1 MSTAKY
7 QERNNTAMEFFERS
21 EEWSLLHFL
30 KYLDSVESLNDCS
43 EAHHKYKLLLTSIK
57 DDKEVSKEKRKKAE
71 QALGRRKECRL
82 RLKNPAIEVNESRSS
97 EIKEFWRER
106 NLRIV
111 LKEKTVRST
120 EKIIDQI
127 NTVQDEASDV
137 LVLGKMDNLRRLRSK
152 IDNNEEDGCSN
163 KRKRGMEKNETE
175 RPQTPEAKEEP
186 STMVLREQKKVCY
199 AESSTETDSPKSDYE
214 EFKDK
219 NESTEKQYIRK
230 VFDSREGTP
239 CTTSYEVTNPIIVT
253 PNKPVITNASYNQY
267 SMHMICAFGSTLHL
281 VKETTDK
288 QLYEEIEKIIKM
300 RNKSVLSSSIVKKL
314 EVILQSDYSTI
325 VSKIIAETE
334 VEDNE
339 ITEDARSMSER
350 TYIVE
355 CISPILR
362 AFRNSFPDI
371 EYEWIEKVVR
381 SIKDATEILDIEVSG
396 PPFNSTKKHTVG
408 DAKKLLLLSVCSL
421 CKILANNFDCL
432 IEDAKQK
439 YLAIELASC
448 IIPFSF
454 DAISCYARIFNFFA
468 IIRNEFVKQ
477 EKIQK
482 KIRSFIPL
490 ADNNNEDL
498 REWVHQP
505 DADLTIV
512 TEDDIDELFL

>member
-1 MSTAKY
+1 
-7 QERNNTAMEFFERS
+7 
-21 EEWSLLHFL
+21 
-30 KYLDSVESLNDCS
+30 
-43 EAHHKYKLLLTSIK
+43 
-57 DDKEVSKEKRKKAE
+57 
-71 QALGRRKECRL
+71 
-82 RLKNPAIEVNESRSS
+82 
-97 EIKEFWRER
+97 
-106 NLRIV
+106 
-111 LKEKTVRST
+111 
-120 EKIIDQI
+120 
-127 NTVQDEASDV
+127 
-137 LVLGKMDNLRRLRSK
+137 
-152 IDNNEEDGCSN
+152 
-163 KRKRGMEKNETE
+163 
-175 RPQTPEAKEEP
+175 
-186 STMVLREQKKVCY
+186 
-199 AESSTETDSPKSDYE
+199 
-214 EFKDK
+214 
-219 NESTEKQYIRK
+219 
-230 VFDSREGTP
+230 
-239 CTTSYEVTNPIIVT
+239 
-253 PNKPVITNASYNQY
+253 PVITNASYNQY

-339 ITEDARSMSER
+339 ITEDAR
-350 TYIVE
+350 
-355 CISPILR
+355 
-362 AFRNSFPDI
+362 NSFPDI

-381 SIKDATEILDIEVSG
+381 SIKGANNIFSCNMKPRKTDLLILRLSDATEILDIEVSG

-432 IEDAKQK
+432 IEDAKQVRTYCIQAIGDRLTLFATSLIDKKK

>member
-1 MSTAKY
+1 
-7 QERNNTAMEFFERS
+7 
-21 EEWSLLHFL
+21 
-30 KYLDSVESLNDCS
+30 
-43 EAHHKYKLLLTSIK
+43 
-57 DDKEVSKEKRKKAE
+57 
-71 QALGRRKECRL
+71 
-82 RLKNPAIEVNESRSS
+82 
-97 EIKEFWRER
+97 
-106 NLRIV
+106 
-111 LKEKTVRST
+111 
-120 EKIIDQI
+120 
-127 NTVQDEASDV
+127 
-137 LVLGKMDNLRRLRSK
+137 MDNLRRLRSK

-339 ITEDARSMSER
+339 ITEDARFLFFIRNTLLDFTATFKFLTRKVINRSMSER

-381 SIKDATEILDIEVSG
+381 SIKGANNIFSCNMKPRKTDLLILRLSDATEILDIEVSG

-432 IEDAKQK
+432 IEDAKQVRTYCIQAIGDRLTLFATSLIDKKK